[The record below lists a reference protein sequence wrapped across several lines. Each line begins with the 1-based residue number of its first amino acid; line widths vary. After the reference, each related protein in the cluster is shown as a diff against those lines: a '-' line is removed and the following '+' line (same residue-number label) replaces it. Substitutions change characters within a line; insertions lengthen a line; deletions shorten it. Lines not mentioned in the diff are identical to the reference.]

1 MNFTFIF
8 MLTICSRSSWRWGWG
23 TSPWWPAGRC
33 SCPGCSSASQAFFC
47 GGLLWPPLTCQ
58 FHPVRAI
65 CGPKQKIARRE
76 KKLMRSRRNQYFI
89 LKYGPQHAFW
99 CDIGKIWD
107 DSFWGNAL
115 FCIPYFGPKWPFFG
129 PEGPNLAQ
137 NIKNIVWQVVLTQ
150 NMTSQSQNWSRV
162 EMDNFGF
169 SRPPKTP
176 RGPSRAP
183 RGPQESKNGPNH
195 Q

>member
-1 MNFTFIF
+1 MWMCPTQAHRVEVFW
-8 MLTICSRSSWRWGWG
+8 M
-23 TSPWWPAGRC
+23 PAGL
-33 SCPGCSSASQAFFC
+33 SEEALANFIQWGQFVGQNGKSVVVKIFKAF
-47 GGLLWPPLTCQ
+47 PEKSI
-58 FHPVRAI
+58 FHI
-65 CGPKQKIARRE
+65 
-76 KKLMRSRRNQYFI
+76 
-89 LKYGPQHAFW
+89 
-99 CDIGKIWD
+99 KIWSPTCVLVRYRQD
-107 DSFWGNAL
+107 LGWQFLGKCTFLHTLFW
-115 FCIPYFGPKWPFFG
+115 PKMAFFG

-169 SRPPKTP
+169 SRPPKTT
-176 RGPSRAP
+176 RGPPRAP